1 MMEWKYY
8 NHLVLPTTAP
18 HEEVNLTPIYDRLI
32 WKMNGKPLLAR
43 SISNFDCGYR
53 FNEIDLKVF
62 ILSLHDFLSK
72 G

>member
-43 SISNFDCGYR
+43 SISNFDCGYET
-53 FNEIDLKVF
+53 NWCYVIKDT
-62 ILSLHDFLSK
+62 FLVLQH
-72 G
+72 